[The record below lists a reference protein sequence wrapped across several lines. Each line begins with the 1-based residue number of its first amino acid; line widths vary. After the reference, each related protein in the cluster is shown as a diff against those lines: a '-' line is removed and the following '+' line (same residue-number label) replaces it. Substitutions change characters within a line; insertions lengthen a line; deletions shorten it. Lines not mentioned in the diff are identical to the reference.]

1 MRRPQCYEVSML
13 CRLQRFSFGLQP
25 ILLLI
30 LAVLTPL
37 AYGSPPDPSWINGIY
52 DGADYD
58 DVVILI
64 TSAVGAVSSCLL
76 AELRPLVPPASHVVL
91 SATALSLAPPPAPF
105 QPRAPPA
112 S

>member
-1 MRRPQCYEVSML
+1 MLSTGCYEVGML
-13 CRLQRFSFGLQP
+13 CKLQRFSFGLLP
-25 ILLLI
+25 ILLLV

-37 AYGSPPDPSWINGIY
+37 AYGSPPDPSWIKGVY

-76 AELRPLVPPASHVVL
+76 AELRPLGPPASHIVL
-91 SATALSLAPPPAPF
+91 SPTAFSPAPTPALF

-112 S
+112 

>member
-1 MRRPQCYEVSML
+1 MPGRRCYEGSML
-13 CRLQRFSFGLQP
+13 CKLQRCSVGLWP
-25 ILLLI
+25 ILLLV

-37 AYGSPPDPSWINGIY
+37 AYGSPPDPSWVKGIF

-64 TSAVGAVSSCLL
+64 TSAVGAVASCSL
-76 AELRPLVPPASHVVL
+76 AELRPLRPSGARVALPPISLA
-91 SATALSLAPPPAPF
+91 LAPPPASF